1 LPRKHTTHKQLRM
14 LKFMFEKETRKLV
27 DTIKTMKRNGAF
39 KTYIDYIRFP
49 YYRNLEKNTKI
60 NFDFPLTV
68 FIGKNGSGK
77 SSTLQAVFGAPADK
91 SVGNFWFS
99 TELDPIQESESDERH
114 CFIYGYK
121 IQNEI
126 LEVLKTR
133 IKKAKKP
140 DYWEPSRPIKKYGMK
155 LMGGERNSA
164 INMDVLYLDFRSI
177 LSAFDKYFY
186 FGDTKRL
193 KSKTKQDYLRSKS
206 KHLKN
211 VINNHKIYKNRG
223 VDQNR
228 DSVIISGEEL
238 NVVGRILDKNYVSAQ
253 IIEHKLFDSW
263 GFSVIFETEKLT
275 YSEAFAGSGET
286 AIFKLVHEVQH
297 SEPGTL
303 VLLDEPEVS
312 LHPGAQ
318 YRLKLYLLEK
328 IKEKRLQVI
337 ISTHSPFFSEF
348 LPQSAIKVFLESP
361 NEKIRVSDHLTY
373 KEAFLSIGHD
383 IEKVTIIVEDRLAK
397 RLMGKILK
405 NMDANL
411 SKLFNIEYYPG
422 GASVINKDIIIYSR
436 SERPNIY
443 ILFDGDQK
451 PSKQVPDISSIPQK
465 KLTNVFLTQAIKE
478 VTGSKITFYP
488 DGGKQGGDK
497 NQETEMKK
505 EYLNY
510 YRENVFYLPASIPEE
525 IIWDSEYSKSL
536 LKITLGEGNVT
547 NEAAKKIGQAV
558 GYKAKFGT
566 LAEYMDSSID
576 SLHDLFIKAFINGRG
591 EFWND
596 IINII
601 NVIKEKESS

>member
-1 LPRKHTTHKQLRM
+1 
-14 LKFMFEKETRKLV
+14 MFEKETRKLV

-547 NEAAKKIGQAV
+547 NEAVKKIGQAV

>member
-1 LPRKHTTHKQLRM
+1 
-14 LKFMFEKETRKLV
+14 
-27 DTIKTMKRNGAF
+27 
-39 KTYIDYIRFP
+39 
-49 YYRNLEKNTKI
+49 
-60 NFDFPLTV
+60 
-68 FIGKNGSGK
+68 
-77 SSTLQAVFGAPADK
+77 
-91 SVGNFWFS
+91 
-99 TELDPIQESESDERH
+99 
-114 CFIYGYK
+114 
-121 IQNEI
+121 
-126 LEVLKTR
+126 
-133 IKKAKKP
+133 
-140 DYWEPSRPIKKYGMK
+140 
-155 LMGGERNSA
+155 
-164 INMDVLYLDFRSI
+164 
-177 LSAFDKYFY
+177 
-186 FGDTKRL
+186 
-193 KSKTKQDYLRSKS
+193 
-206 KHLKN
+206 
-211 VINNHKIYKNRG
+211 
-223 VDQNR
+223 
-228 DSVIISGEEL
+228 
-238 NVVGRILDKNYVSAQ
+238 DKNYVSAQ

-373 KEAFLSIGHD
+373 KEAFLSVGHD

-547 NEAAKKIGQAV
+547 NEAVKKIGQAV

>member
-1 LPRKHTTHKQLRM
+1 
-14 LKFMFEKETRKLV
+14 
-27 DTIKTMKRNGAF
+27 MKRNGAF

-60 NFDFPLTV
+60 DFDFPLTV

-373 KEAFLSIGHD
+373 KEAFLSVGHD

>member
-1 LPRKHTTHKQLRM
+1 M

-60 NFDFPLTV
+60 DFDFPLTV

-373 KEAFLSIGHD
+373 KEAFLSVGHD

>member
-1 LPRKHTTHKQLRM
+1 MPRKHTTHKQLRM

>member
-1 LPRKHTTHKQLRM
+1 M

>member
-1 LPRKHTTHKQLRM
+1 
-14 LKFMFEKETRKLV
+14 
-27 DTIKTMKRNGAF
+27 MKRNGAF

-373 KEAFLSIGHD
+373 KEAFLSVGHD

>member
-1 LPRKHTTHKQLRM
+1 
-14 LKFMFEKETRKLV
+14 MFEKETRKLV

>member
-1 LPRKHTTHKQLRM
+1 
-14 LKFMFEKETRKLV
+14 MFEKETRKLV

-60 NFDFPLTV
+60 DFDFPLTV

-373 KEAFLSIGHD
+373 KEAFLSVGHD

>member
-1 LPRKHTTHKQLRM
+1 M

-60 NFDFPLTV
+60 DFDFPLTV

-373 KEAFLSIGHD
+373 KEAFLSVGHD

-547 NEAAKKIGQAV
+547 NEAVKKIGQAV